1 MNDTNNARGNYAF
14 IDSQNLNLGIQKMG
28 WKLSWQKFYA
38 FLQDKYNVKKAYMFI
53 GYMPD
58 NVELYEQMHE
68 LGFLIV
74 LKPTLEMYK
83 NPAGSE
89 EPLTKEQEDKK
100 PAVKGNTD
108 AELVLY
114 AVKEM
119 PNYDKAVIVSGDGD
133 FFSLVEYLDQ
143 QDKLEKLLA
152 PNYQYSSLL
161 KPFDKYIER
170 LDQHKHELRYFSRK
184 PNGKKPQTSDSGSQ
198 KKRNGQR

>member
-1 MNDTNNARGNYAF
+1 MPDYKRRALGNYAF

-28 WKLSWQKFYA
+28 WKLNWAKFRA
-38 FLQDKYNVKKAYMFI
+38 FLRDQYNVDRAYMFI

-58 NVELYEQMHE
+58 NVELYEQMHD
-68 LGFLIV
+68 LGYLIV

-83 NPAGSE
+83 NPAGTD
-89 EPLTKEQEDKK
+89 TKAKDRDDK

-119 PNYDKAVIVSGDGD
+119 PNYDKAIVVSGDGD
-133 FFSLVEYLDQ
+133 FFSLVEYLAQ
-143 QDKLEKLLA
+143 QNKLLKLMT

-161 KPFDKYIER
+161 KPFDDYIER
-170 LDQHKHELRYFSRK
+170 LDQHKRELRYFS
-184 PNGKKPQTSDSGSQ
+184 KKPSRPQSSDLRSQ
-198 KKRNGQR
+198 KREKK

>member
-1 MNDTNNARGNYAF
+1 MSSENQPKGNYAF

-28 WKLSWQKFYA
+28 WKLSWQKFYDFLQKQYNVDKA
-38 FLQDKYNVKKAYMFI
+38 FLFI

-68 LGFLIV
+68 LGYFIV
-74 LKPTLEMYK
+74 LKPTLEMFK
-83 NPAGSE
+83 NPAGTE
-89 EPLTKEQEDKK
+89 EPKSKEQEDKK

-119 PNYDKAVIVSGDGD
+119 PNYNKAVIVSGDGD

-143 QDKLEKLLA
+143 QGKLEKLLA

-170 LDQHKHELRYFSRK
+170 LDQHKHELRYFS
-184 PNGKKPQTSDSGSQ
+184 KKPTAKRSQSSDLRT
-198 KKRNGQR
+198 KKG